1 MKAKFISMK
10 KFFFIVIIVS
20 LFYSCKEEELSDI
33 KPVITIEA
41 GTNLVSESTTLPAGQ
56 QYQVHIV
63 ASAENGENLTNLI
76 IKSNGARVF
85 DNGYN
90 APTLSETITLTKTT
104 EETEVLT
111 FIIRNKARLAD
122 SVSITLTKEIKE
134 PGEIIRY
141 NTITIGCHQNTSI
154 GNYYSLSSNL
164 IYTQTEAYT
173 NQNLID
179 IIYFFDAAEDQNALG
194 SPAANLSSIITG
206 SEAPE
211 NWTIKRTTRYT
222 RSAIDISDADF
233 NNSTDDSLILANLF
247 TDGGRKAKQ
256 LQAGQYFGFVNE
268 EGKYGIL
275 KIENVTGQVE
285 GTLQFSLII
294 QK

>member
-1 MKAKFISMK
+1 MK
-10 KFFFIVIIVS
+10 KFFFIAIIAS
-20 LFYSCKEEELSDI
+20 LLYSCKEEELSGI
-33 KPVITIEA
+33 KPVITVET
-41 GTNLVSESTTLPAGQ
+41 GTNLVSENTTLPAGQ

-76 IKSNGARVF
+76 IKSNGTRVF

-90 APTLSETITLTKTT
+90 TPTLSETITLTKTT
-104 EETEVLT
+104 EEIEVLT

-122 SVSITLTKEIKE
+122 SLSITLTKEIKE
-134 PGEIIRY
+134 PGEIIKY
-141 NTITIGCHQNTSI
+141 NSITLGCHENTSI
-154 GNYYSLSSNL
+154 GNYYSTGNNKA
-164 IYTQTEAYT
+164 YTQTEAFN

-179 IIYFFDAAEDQNALG
+179 IIYFFDAVEDKNALG

-222 RSAIDISDADF
+222 RSTINISDAEF
-233 NNSTDDSLILANLF
+233 NNSFDDSLILANLF

-268 EGKYGIL
+268 EGKYGII
-275 KIENVTGQVE
+275 KIENVTGEAE